1 MADGIAVDD
10 RWSAQVKAALSDV
23 RFGVSVNVA
32 EQRAGAWTLR
42 EVALDPAN
50 GK

>member
-10 RWSAQVKAALSDV
+10 RWSARAKDALPDV

-42 EVALDPAN
+42 EVALDPAS
-50 GK
+50 GE